1 MGEDT
6 YFPSSIP
13 SSIPTNMP
21 TVVPTRIPTYYP
33 SSHPTLEPTMEPTS
47 VPTSI
52 PTSVPSLY
60 IYNNNDNYNDD
71 YYNDDYYNNEYHN
84 NNDISLSL
92 TIILAIMSFII
103 IHNVYQMNK
112 VKIQKC
118 LNTSI
123 KVKPIERSDYTGV
136 IPIEISDNSIQ

>member
-33 SSHPTLEPTMEPTS
+33 TSHPTLEPTMEPTS

-60 IYNNNDNYNDD
+60 IYNNND
-71 YYNDDYYNNEYHN
+71 YHN